1 MLGEIILISLPN
13 RHGVDTPSKTK
24 RPVCIT
30 KDGLQKRWMKTASYS
45 FEQNQRHY
53 IASSANLHCHWSAA
67 GGAWRR
73 RICLLWRLDI
83 HILFLR
89 FKRDWRPYRLYSTE
103 NEVIS
108 SVPQS
113 ASRSQRKSK
122 NYFLSSVMIANHDGQ
137 HGNTRH
143 QMSTCPKIFWDVRLA
158 VRKQGAGELAPI
170 RTGCFHFDLQQFYPF
185 TPKKVNCKFLLQ
197 PHQKYHIR
205 WYAHSSLRWK
215 MIYLYQF
222 SLPQSLIHFSQK
234 VGRM

>member
-1 MLGEIILISLPN
+1 
-13 RHGVDTPSKTK
+13 
-24 RPVCIT
+24 
-30 KDGLQKRWMKTASYS
+30 MKTSFYS
-45 FEQNQRHY
+45 FEQNHRHS
-53 IASSANLHCHWSAA
+53 IVSSANLHGRWSAA

-73 RICLLWRLDI
+73 RICLLWRVDI

-122 NYFLSSVMIANHDGQ
+122 NYFLTSVMIANHDGQ

-143 QMSTCPKIFWDVRLA
+143 EMSTCPKIFWDVRLA
-158 VRKQGAGELAPI
+158 VRKEGAGELAPI

-185 TPKKVNCKFLLQ
+185 TPKKVNFKFLLQ

-205 WYAHSSLRWK
+205 WYGHSSLRWK
-215 MIYLYQF
+215 MIK
-222 SLPQSLIHFSQK
+222 LIPILTTSVTYTFLLKGWENVTFDLGNERLILLWAISPVLQNYTSID
-234 VGRM
+234 